1 MERRLKQQGNQA
13 DKLLPDV
20 YSEFKQSGVI
30 SKKVYSINL
39 DEANTTL
46 LNAGV
51 DITVTAKALNTSF
64 DAIEV
69 KAYNGAV
76 YTLTKTAVF
85 DSSAVFN
92 AVMSLDTTL
101 SMLVGYATSG
111 AIHIQ
116 TCSLPL
122 STNIAVHLDI
132 GNLQEVKD
140 NNLKALQSTQ
150 GHFFVNIDYGYG
162 VGTYQAGRGGF
173 AHVTTAYGNE
183 VFYSIGPDGSIEN
196 EENYIKP
203 NEPYSV
209 ILEAEDI
216 DSDLDDI
223 LAAKVQHAGE
233 LIINGSTGMI
243 TYTRAAD
250 STDTAIYFTDNRKD
264 GRLAVLTYT
273 PSTKIITASIV

>member
-13 DKLLPDV
+13 DKLLPEV
-20 YSEFKQSGVI
+20 YSEFKQSGVV
-30 SKKVYSINL
+30 SKKVYSLNL
-39 DEANTTL
+39 DEANTIL

-51 DITVTAKALNTSF
+51 DITVTAKALNTAF
-64 DAIEV
+64 DIIEV
-69 KAYNGAV
+69 KVYNGAV

-92 AVMSLDTTL
+92 AVMNLDTTL
-101 SMLVGYATSG
+101 SMLVGYVTSDT
-111 AIHIQ
+111 IHIQ

-122 STNIAVHLDI
+122 SANIAVHLDI
-132 GNLQEVKD
+132 GNLQEVKA

-183 VFYSIGPDGSIEN
+183 VFYSIGSDGSVEN

-209 ILEAEDI
+209 FLQAEEI
-216 DSDLDDI
+216 GIELGDI
-223 LAAKVQHAGE
+223 LASKVQAAGE
-233 LIINGSTGMI
+233 LIITGSTGMI

-250 STDTAIYFTDNRKD
+250 STESAIYFTDNRKD
-264 GRLAVLTYT
+264 GRLAVLTYI
-273 PSTKIITASIV
+273 PLTKIITASIV